1 MINAAIVGLGWW
13 GKTLVEA
20 SENSSAIRFIAGATR
35 TVTPDIEAFA
45 KKAGLRLKPN
55 YEAVLADPDVDAVV
69 LATPHSMHG
78 AQVVAA
84 AAAKKHVFCEKPFTL
99 TKRQAEDAVAAMRK
113 AGVTLALGY
122 NRRLHPEMIKL
133 RDMIRS
139 GELGI
144 ILHIEA
150 TMTFPNVL
158 FINPSHWRADKTET
172 PLGGLMPMGVHA
184 IDGMIDL
191 CGPIDHVFAQSFRRA
206 ATIDAD
212 DTTSI
217 LLRMKEG
224 MSGYLGTM
232 TTTGPGF
239 SFQVFGSKGWLRL
252 EGVTHVAGASSEER
266 RTRLFGTCKFQPI
279 KGEAKI
285 WQAATLDLSRACLE
299 AFAKAAEGGPAYP
312 IPDDQMIHGVAAT
325 EAIVRSAATGV
336 VEKVE

>member
-13 GKTLVEA
+13 GKTLVESA
-20 SENSSAIRFIAGATR
+20 ANSDAIRFVAGATR
-35 TVTPDIEAFA
+35 TVSPDIETFA
-45 KKAGLRLKPN
+45 AKYGFRLLPN
-55 YEAVLADPDVDAVV
+55 YDAVLAARDIDAVV
-69 LATPHSMHG
+69 LATPHSLHG

-84 AAAKKHVFCEKPFTL
+84 AAAEKHVFCEKPFTL
-99 TKRQAEDAVAAMRK
+99 TKREAEDAVAAVRK

-122 NRRLHPEMIKL
+122 NRRLHPEMTHL

-139 GELGI
+139 GELGT
-144 ILHIEA
+144 ILHVEA

-158 FINPSHWRADKTET
+158 FINPSHWRADKAET
-172 PLGGLMPMGVHA
+172 PCGGLMPMGVHA

-191 CGPIDHVFAQSFRRA
+191 CGPVEHVFAQSFRRA

-217 LLRMKEG
+217 LLRMTEG

-266 RTRLFGTCKFQPI
+266 RTRLFGTCKFQPV
-279 KGEAKI
+279 KGEAKT
-285 WQAATLDLSRACLE
+285 WQAATTDISRVALE
-299 AFAKAAEGGPAYP
+299 TFAKAAAGGQAHP
-312 IPDDQMIHGVAAT
+312 IPYDQMIHGVAVT
-325 EAIVRSAATGV
+325 EAIVRAAVSGK
-336 VEKVE
+336 VEKVM

>member
-1 MINAAIVGLGWW
+1 MIKAAIVGLGWG
-13 GKTLVEA
+13 GKTLVES
-20 SENSSAIRFIAGATR
+20 SEGSDAIRFVAGATR
-35 TVTPDIEAFA
+35 TVTPEIGAFA
-45 KKAGLRLKPN
+45 KQKGLRLERD
-55 YEAVLADPDVDAVV
+55 YEAVLADPNVDAVV

-78 AQVVAA
+78 TQVVAA
-84 AAAKKHVFCEKPFTL
+84 AAAKKHIYCEKPFTL
-99 TKRQAEDAVAAMRK
+99 TKQEAEDAVAAVRK

-122 NRRLHPEMIKL
+122 NRRIHPEMIKL

-158 FINPSHWRADKTET
+158 FINPGHWRADKHET

-184 IDGMIDL
+184 VDGMIDL

-206 ATIDAD
+206 APIDAD

-217 LLRMKEG
+217 LFRMKEG

-266 RTRLFGTCKFQPI
+266 RTKLFGTCKFQPI
-279 KGEAKI
+279 KGEAKT
-285 WQAATLDLSRACLE
+285 WQAAALDISRAALE

-312 IPDDQMIHGVAAT
+312 IPYDQMIHGVAAT
-325 EAIVRSAATGV
+325 EAIVRSAGSGA
-336 VEKVE
+336 VEKVQ

>member
-1 MINAAIVGLGWW
+1 MIRAAIVGLGWW
-13 GKTLVEA
+13 GKTVVESA
-20 SENSSAIRFIAGATR
+20 EGSDAIRFVAGATR
-35 TVTPDIEAFA
+35 TVTPDTEAFA
-45 KKAGLRLKPN
+45 KKNGFKL
-55 YEAVLADPDVDAVV
+55 EADYGAILADKAIDAVV

-84 AAAKKHVFCEKPFTL
+84 AAAGKHVFCEKPFTL
-99 TKRQAEDAVAAMRK
+99 TKREAEDAVAAVKK
-113 AGVTLALGY
+113 AGVTLGLGY
-122 NRRLHPEMIKL
+122 NRRLHPEIIKL
-133 RDMIRS
+133 REMIRG

-144 ILHIEA
+144 ILHVEA

-158 FINPSHWRADKTET
+158 FINPGHWRADKHET

-184 IDGMIDL
+184 VDGMIDL

-206 ATIDAD
+206 APIDAD

-217 LLRMKEG
+217 LFRMKEG

-266 RTRLFGTCKFQPI
+266 RTSLFGTCKFQPV
-279 KGEAKI
+279 KGEAKV
-285 WQAATLDLSRACLE
+285 WQAAKLDVSRAALE

-312 IPDDQMIHGVAAT
+312 IPYNQMIHGVAVT
-325 EAIVRSAATGV
+325 EAIVRAAGSEK
-336 VEKVE
+336 VEKVS

>member
-13 GKTLVEA
+13 GKTLVESA
-20 SENSSAIRFIAGATR
+20 ANSNTIRFVAGATR
-35 TVTPDIEAFA
+35 TVTPEVEAFA
-45 KKAGLRLKPN
+45 KKQGLRLLTN
-55 YEAVLADPDVDAVV
+55 YDAVLADREVDAVV

-78 AQVVAA
+78 AQVIAA

-99 TKRQAEDAVAAMRK
+99 TKREAEDAVAAVRK

-133 RDMIRS
+133 RDMIRA
-139 GELGI
+139 GELGTV
-144 ILHIEA
+144 LHVEA

-158 FINPSHWRADKTET
+158 FINPSHWRADKSET
-172 PLGGLMPMGVHA
+172 PCGGLMPMGVHA
-184 IDGMIDL
+184 VDGMIDL
-191 CGPIDHVFAQSFRRA
+191 CGPIDQVFAQSFRRA

-217 LLRMKEG
+217 LFRMKEG

-252 EGVTHVAGASSEER
+252 EGVTHVAGASSDER
-266 RTRLFGTCKFQPI
+266 RTRLFGACKFQPV
-279 KGEAKI
+279 KGEAKT
-285 WQAATLDLSRACLE
+285 WQAATMDISRAALE
-299 AFAKAAEGGPAYP
+299 AFAKAAAGGPPYP
-312 IPDDQMIHGVAAT
+312 IPYDQMMHGVAVT
-325 EAIVRSAATGV
+325 EAIVRAAGSGKV
-336 VEKVE
+336 VKVN

>member
-1 MINAAIVGLGWW
+1 VIKAAIVGLGWW

-20 SENSSAIRFIAGATR
+20 CENSDAIRFVAGATR
-35 TVTPDIEAFA
+35 TVSPEIEAFA
-45 KKAGLRLKPN
+45 KAKGFRLERD

-84 AAAKKHVFCEKPFTL
+84 AAAKKHIFCEKPFTL
-99 TKRQAEDAVAAMRK
+99 TKREAEDAVAAVRK

-122 NRRLHPEMIKL
+122 NRRIHPEMIKL

-158 FINPSHWRADKTET
+158 FINPGHWRADKHET
-172 PLGGLMPMGVHA
+172 PLGGLLPMGVHA
-184 IDGMIDL
+184 VDAMIDL

-206 ATIDAD
+206 APIDAD

-217 LLRMKEG
+217 LFRMKEG

-252 EGVTHVAGASSEER
+252 EGVTHVAGASSDER

-279 KGEAKI
+279 KGEAKT
-285 WQAATLDLSRACLE
+285 WQAASLDISRAALE

-312 IPDDQMIHGVAAT
+312 IPYDQMVHGVAVT
-325 EAIVRSAATGV
+325 EAIVRSAGS
-336 VEKVE
+336 EKVEHVN

>member
-1 MINAAIVGLGWW
+1 ML
-13 GKTLVEA
+13 
-20 SENSSAIRFIAGATR
+20 NSGQGSDAIRFVAGASR
-35 TVTPDIEAFA
+35 TVTPELEAFA
-45 KKAGLRLKPN
+45 KKIGFRLAAN
-55 YEAVLADPDVDAVV
+55 YEAVLADPGVDAVV

-84 AAAKKHVFCEKPFTL
+84 AKAGKHVFCEKPFTL
-99 TKRQAEDAVAAMRK
+99 TKRQAEDAVAAVRQ
-113 AGVTLALGY
+113 AGVTLGLGY

-139 GELGI
+139 GELGT
-144 ILHIEA
+144 ILHVEA

-158 FINPSHWRADKTET
+158 FINPSHWRADKAET
-172 PLGGLMPMGVHA
+172 PCGGLLPMGVHA
-184 IDGMIDL
+184 VDGMIDL

-206 ATIDAD
+206 APIDAD

-217 LLRMKEG
+217 LFRMKAG

-266 RTRLFGTCKFQPI
+266 RTRLFGTCKFQPV
-279 KGEAKI
+279 KGEAKT
-285 WQAATLDLSRACLE
+285 WQAATMDVARASLD
-299 AFAKAAEGGPAYP
+299 AFAKPPRVGRP
-312 IPDDQMIHGVAAT
+312 I
-325 EAIVRSAATGV
+325 RSPTI
-336 VEKVE
+336 K

>member
-1 MINAAIVGLGWW
+1 MIKAAIVGLGWW
-13 GKTLVEA
+13 GKTLAESA
-20 SENSSAIRFIAGATR
+20 QGSDAIRFVAGASR
-35 TVTPDIEAFA
+35 TVTPELEAFA
-45 KKAGLRLKPN
+45 NKNGFRLAAD
-55 YEAVLADPDVDAVV
+55 YQAVLADPGVDAVV

-78 AQVVAA
+78 AQVAAA

-99 TKRQAEDAVAAMRK
+99 TKRQAEDAVAAVRK
-113 AGVTLALGY
+113 AGVTLGLGY

-133 RDMIRS
+133 RDMIRA

-144 ILHIEA
+144 ILHVEA

-158 FINPSHWRADKTET
+158 FIDPSHWRADKAET
-172 PLGGLMPMGVHA
+172 PCGGLLPMGVHA
-184 IDGMIDL
+184 VDGMIDL

-217 LLRMKEG
+217 LFRMKAG

-266 RTRLFGTCKFQPI
+266 RTKLFGTCKFQPV
-279 KGEAKI
+279 KGEAKT
-285 WQAATLDLSRACLE
+285 WQAARLDVARAALE
-299 AFAKAAEGGPAYP
+299 AFANAAEGGPAFP
-312 IPDDQMIHGVAAT
+312 IPYDQMIHGVAVT
-325 EAIVRSAATGV
+325 EAIVRSAGT
-336 VEKVE
+336 EKVERVE